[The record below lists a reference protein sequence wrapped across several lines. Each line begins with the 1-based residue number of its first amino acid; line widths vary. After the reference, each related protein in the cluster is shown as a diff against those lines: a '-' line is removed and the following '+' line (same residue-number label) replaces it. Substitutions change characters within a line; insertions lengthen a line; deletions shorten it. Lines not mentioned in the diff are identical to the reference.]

1 RPPTPGR
8 GRRPRRATAVGH
20 GTAHTNDARDP
31 LQIDAEHPARPSLE
45 ARGSQSN
52 LAKRDPRRNHET
64 RSVDDRRAPDVG
76 PTAARPPGRSRTTAA
91 PATPLRE
98 RAAAVTT
105 APAPPGK
112 PRGCA
117 RRWRPTRSGP
127 RRAAARRG
135 PSPRPARGR

>member
-1 RPPTPGR
+1 SCCLDSSYCVTWSSLSRVYLPFFLN
-8 GRRPRRATAVGH
+8 ATAPTEIYTLSLH
-20 GTAHTNDARDP
+20 DALP
-31 LQIDAEHPARPSLE
+31 I
-45 ARGSQSN
+45 SQSN

-127 RRAAARRG
+127 QIGRAHV
-135 PSPRPARGR
+135 